1 MWDCPS
7 AGLATVPY
15 MGLESLSGE
24 GRVIRFPAGGGR
36 EPWVTKVQ
44 LAAHFQVHEKTVE
57 RWAAAGMPVM
67 RAGTRTVRFQV
78 SACEAWLECLS

>member
-1 MWDCPS
+1 M
-7 AGLATVPY
+7 A
-15 MGLESLSGE
+15 LESLSGE
-24 GRVIRFPAGGGR
+24 GRVVRFPARGGR
-36 EPWVTKVQ
+36 EPWVTKAQ

-78 SACEAWLECLS
+78 SACEAWLESRS